1 MFCCLLSS
9 FSRFQNVTLEAFGSY
24 LRTPPLILICM
35 QNLHQFVALH
45 SLYKYQW
52 HVRLMIPL
60 TLKVSHRLLERQPLF
75 FGSFFLK
82 SKNFIWKSIK
92 LAFNMTHNMFS
103 KVCSKHSKSNRC
115 TSIRKN
121 NQTHTLDIWTVKL
134 RLFRTNNHT
143 DSIVCVFLFEQRRCS
158 LAKHLVLFFFLILH
172 CEQIYLCFD
181 KA

>member
-1 MFCCLLSS
+1 MWQIWINFVLFCCLLSS
-9 FSRFQNVTLEAFGSY
+9 FSRFPNVPLETFGSY
-24 LRTPPLILICM
+24 LCTPPLILICM

-82 SKNFIWKSIK
+82 SKNFIWKSIE

-103 KVCSKHSKSNRC
+103 KVRSKHSKSNRC
-115 TSIRKN
+115 TSIEKTIKL
-121 NQTHTLDIWTVKL
+121 THWTFKL
-134 RLFRTNNHT
+134 SNFVYFALTIILTRSVR
-143 DSIVCVFLFEQRRCS
+143 
-158 LAKHLVLFFFLILH
+158 AK
-172 CEQIYLCFD
+172 EM
-181 KA
+181 